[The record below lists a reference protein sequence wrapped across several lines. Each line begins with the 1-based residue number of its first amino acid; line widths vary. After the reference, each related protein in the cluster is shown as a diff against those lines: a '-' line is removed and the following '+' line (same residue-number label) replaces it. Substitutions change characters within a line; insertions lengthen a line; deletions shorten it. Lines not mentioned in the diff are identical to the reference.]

1 MAWELKYGTLQ
12 FETELSTLGLTSS
25 PLAPTDKR
33 VVRATSIPT
42 LAGHNVFITTPIG
55 IRVLPVIVDEVGGV
69 FAQKYWEKKKYKS
82 FSYYSARSVPV
93 GSSGQAECV
102 SAILGP

>member
-69 FAQKYWEKKKYKS
+69 FAQK
-82 FSYYSARSVPV
+82 
-93 GSSGQAECV
+93 
-102 SAILGP
+102 I